1 MENNLDS
8 EYTATHIGEGKF
20 EVKMSN
26 GDIKNSGPN
35 MEGMIR
41 YTYFEDY
48 ELPPIGWNI
57 SRDQLI
63 KDYFPKLMKD
73 YFPKLMKD
81 VQEGKI
87 DLNKLNPD
95 EKTNK

>member
-1 MENNLDS
+1 MENNSHDD
-8 EYTATHIGEGKF
+8 YTATHIGDGKF

-41 YTYFEDY
+41 YTYFENY
-48 ELPPIGWNI
+48 ELPPIGWSIN
-57 SRDQLI
+57 REQLI
-63 KDYFPKLMKD
+63 KD

-87 DLNKLNPD
+87 NVNNLKKD
-95 EKTNK
+95 EKNNE

>member
-57 SRDQLI
+57 TRDQLI
-63 KDYFPKLMKD
+63 KD

-87 DLNKLNPD
+87 DLNKLKPD

>member
-1 MENNLDS
+1 
-8 EYTATHIGEGKF
+8 
-20 EVKMSN
+20 
-26 GDIKNSGPN
+26 

-57 SRDQLI
+57 TRDQLI
-63 KDYFPKLMKD
+63 KD

-87 DLNKLNPD
+87 DLNKLKPD

>member
-8 EYTATHIGEGKF
+8 EYTATHIGDGKF
-20 EVKMSN
+20 EVKLSN
-26 GDIKNSGPN
+26 GDIKDSGPN

-41 YTYFEDY
+41 YTYFENY
-48 ELPPIGWNI
+48 EIPPIGWSIN
-57 SRDQLI
+57 REQLI
-63 KDYFPKLMKD
+63 KD

-87 DLNKLNPD
+87 NVNNLKTD

>member
-1 MENNLDS
+1 MENNLHYDHI
-8 EYTATHIGEGKF
+8 TTHIGDGKF

-26 GDIKNSGPN
+26 GDIKSSGPN

-41 YTYFEDY
+41 YTYFENY
-48 ELPPIGWNI
+48 ELPPIGWSIN
-57 SRDQLI
+57 REQLI
-63 KDYFPKLMKD
+63 KD

-87 DLNKLNPD
+87 NVNNLKTD

>member
-1 MENNLDS
+1 MENNSHDD
-8 EYTATHIGEGKF
+8 YIATHIGDGKF

-41 YTYFEDY
+41 YTYFENY
-48 ELPPIGWNI
+48 EIPPIGWSIN
-57 SRDQLI
+57 REQLI
-63 KDYFPKLMKD
+63 KD

-87 DLNKLNPD
+87 NVNNLKTD
-95 EKTNK
+95 EKNNE

>member
-1 MENNLDS
+1 MENNSHDD
-8 EYTATHIGEGKF
+8 YIATHIGDGKF

-41 YTYFEDY
+41 YTYFENY
-48 ELPPIGWNI
+48 ELPPIGWSIN
-57 SRDQLI
+57 REQLI
-63 KDYFPKLMKD
+63 KD

-87 DLNKLNPD
+87 NVNNLKTD
-95 EKTNK
+95 EKNNE

>member
-1 MENNLDS
+1 MENNSHDD
-8 EYTATHIGEGKF
+8 YTATHIGDGKF

-41 YTYFEDY
+41 YTYFENY
-48 ELPPIGWNI
+48 EIPPIGWSIN
-57 SRDQLI
+57 REQLI
-63 KDYFPKLMKD
+63 KD

-87 DLNKLNPD
+87 NVNNLKKD
-95 EKTNK
+95 EKNNE

>member
-73 YFPKLMKD
+73 

-87 DLNKLNPD
+87 NVNNLKTD

>member
-1 MENNLDS
+1 MENNLDT

-57 SRDQLI
+57 TRDQLI
-63 KDYFPKLMKD
+63 KD

-87 DLNKLNPD
+87 DLNKLKPD

>member
-1 MENNLDS
+1 MENSLHDD
-8 EYTATHIGEGKF
+8 YIVTHIGDGKF
-20 EVKMSN
+20 EVKLSN
-26 GDIKNSGPN
+26 GDIKSSGPN
-35 MEGMIR
+35 MESMIR

-57 SRDQLI
+57 TRDQLI
-63 KDYFPKLMKD
+63 KD

-87 DLNKLNPD
+87 DLNKLKPD

>member
-1 MENNLDS
+1 MENNSHDD
-8 EYTATHIGEGKF
+8 YIATHIGDGKF

-41 YTYFEDY
+41 YTYFENY
-48 ELPPIGWNI
+48 EIPPIGWSIN
-57 SRDQLI
+57 REQLI
-63 KDYFPKLMKD
+63 KD

-87 DLNKLNPD
+87 NVNNLKKD
-95 EKTNK
+95 EKNNE

>member
-8 EYTATHIGEGKF
+8 DYTATHIGEGKF

-57 SRDQLI
+57 SREQLI
-63 KDYFPKLMKD
+63 KD

-87 DLNKLNPD
+87 NVNNLKTD

>member
-1 MENNLDS
+1 MENNLHYDHI
-8 EYTATHIGEGKF
+8 ATHIGDGKF

-41 YTYFEDY
+41 YTYFENY
-48 ELPPIGWNI
+48 ELPPIGWSIN
-57 SRDQLI
+57 REQLI
-63 KDYFPKLMKD
+63 KD

-87 DLNKLNPD
+87 NVNNLKTD

>member
-73 YFPKLMKD
+73 

-87 DLNKLNPD
+87 DLNKLKPD

>member
-8 EYTATHIGEGKF
+8 EYMATHIGEGKF

-73 YFPKLMKD
+73 

-87 DLNKLNPD
+87 DLNKLKPD

>member
-1 MENNLDS
+1 MENNLHDD
-8 EYTATHIGEGKF
+8 YIATHIGDGKF

-41 YTYFEDY
+41 YTYFENY
-48 ELPPIGWNI
+48 EIPPIGWSIN
-57 SRDQLI
+57 REQLI
-63 KDYFPKLMKD
+63 KD

-87 DLNKLNPD
+87 NVNNLKTD
-95 EKTNK
+95 EKNNE

>member
-1 MENNLDS
+1 MENNLHDD
-8 EYTATHIGEGKF
+8 YIATHIGDGKF

-41 YTYFEDY
+41 YTYFENY
-48 ELPPIGWNI
+48 ELPPIGWSIN
-57 SRDQLI
+57 REQLI
-63 KDYFPKLMKD
+63 KD

-87 DLNKLNPD
+87 NVNNLKTD

>member
-1 MENNLDS
+1 MENNLHDD
-8 EYTATHIGEGKF
+8 YIATHIGDGKF

-41 YTYFEDY
+41 YTYFENY
-48 ELPPIGWNI
+48 ELPPIGWSIN
-57 SRDQLI
+57 REQLI
-63 KDYFPKLMKD
+63 KD

-87 DLNKLNPD
+87 NVNNLKTD
-95 EKTNK
+95 EKNNE

>member
-1 MENNLDS
+1 MENNSHDD
-8 EYTATHIGEGKF
+8 YIATHIGDGKF

-41 YTYFEDY
+41 YTYFENY
-48 ELPPIGWNI
+48 ELPPIGWSIN
-57 SRDQLI
+57 REQLI
-63 KDYFPKLMKD
+63 KD

-87 DLNKLNPD
+87 NVNNLKKD
-95 EKTNK
+95 EKNNE